1 MRQAKLVK
9 IFGCF
14 GQSSGKFHKLR
25 AGSIHGRIGRRL
37 GRIRV
42 YEGLATHP
50 HYSPELDTPDVPE
63 AVQDWRRRLASADGV
78 AICTPEYAF
87 GMPGSL
93 KNALDWVV
101 SSGELLR
108 KPVAALSASP

>member
-9 IFGCF
+9 ILAV
-14 GQSSGKFHKLR
+14 SGSLR
-25 AGSIHGRIGRRL
+25 ASSINSALVQSMGELVGDSVEFAL
-37 GRIRV
+37 
-42 YEGLATHP
+42 YEGLATLP